1 MTIKQMSQKYI
12 EILNIYVLHKTVSK
26 CMNLSLTE
34 LKGDTMKTTQWSSS
48 ALQIQGAEK
57 IIRIQL

>member
-1 MTIKQMSQKYI
+1 MH
-12 EILNIYVLHKTVSK
+12 E
-26 CMNLSLTE
+26 CLTE

-48 ALQIQGAEK
+48 ALQTQGAEK